1 MNHAGYGQVP
11 ANINSGNPNVPFPQ
25 FLDYNAGALK
35 SLGSTDH
42 NMAGVPHAEM
52 ELRIREAYAIM
63 CNDMTYT
70 GDVVAGV
77 KYIKPSA
84 PNSCTCVEGDGYYL
98 LAAAYMGDKA
108 TFDGYYM
115 WAHDRGFNKTVRF
128 IDGVTNSATYLYS
141 KPLSGA
147 GGFGSSTTTAG
158 GAAGGNSAADGDF
171 DVAMALLVAYKQWGS
186 ASGIT
191 PPSTGVQIDYKQEA
205 LSYIHGL
212 VDANANP
219 TTNSPTKWDTGDI
232 GFDGYV
238 KGGDTWN
245 ELTGWATAG
254 YTGMIPEFAGPRT
267 QHIDY
272 YAPAYFR
279 SFYEFFTAESQSAF
293 SINQFKRA
301 EASSD
306 WLIGQMA
313 SQGLVGFAGWVDM
326 SSGTPAFSA
335 FDIGEDFRTP
345 WRTNLN
351 FMWNGNPTTSWD
363 PVAHQVVAGG
373 NTYEYNLTQNSVA
386 FFNNPQA
393 KGNSSISLAG
403 VPITY
408 CGPVTIQQQY
418 LPDGTGGNAFRLS
431 WPHATFAPAAVSV
444 QDFTLMTKMYRQCE
458 ITWDGNTDA
467 GQQYLG
473 SKPRYFHEWFR
484 LMGMLILSGNY
495 NDPMQMLPTAN
506 MKVYKDVNKTYA
518 AIGDTITYT
527 ISYRNYGKLDATAV
541 QIVDNLPA
549 GLKYLSSSATASVGG
564 SSITFNVGTVKGTN
578 VGLPANLAQTSGSIT
593 MKVIVQPGAT
603 GRLCNTATITC
614 SNGTGWTSNEY
625 PNNVTETMQ
634 RNCVDI
640 LTDSPLTLKKAA
652 SKSIVQVGDT
662 LSYTIVVK
670 NKSVAFLNGG
680 RPGVEVA
687 VGNQGLST
695 SASEIKLNFRIYHGA
710 DEAYI
715 NYKNYRVS
723 YFLNKPGP
731 PTWAIGTP
739 LSINEGFNGQLPT
752 ISQQNLTPGT
762 GYNHRFFIGFPDQ
775 IGTIT
780 PYILNYYGP
789 GGAAYIHRGAMETP
803 RLEMRVYDPAY
814 GNFDWTTDWS
824 ADPAILVA
832 SGDAYFPVA
841 NDWTDPNNLNIP
853 ITKLHPDACTNA
865 SYATQ
870 KILVEEFDGYTWR
883 RIYGNAPVSGRE
895 LDNVKVTDTLPAGV
909 TFGGYFPGYPT
920 GTLSGNVISWP
931 TIATMNTNDSTVYRF
946 WVTVKDAT
954 YYNCPTGPTPA
965 TITNK
970 AGARATNETT
980 ALASATTSISCTA
993 VVIPSPSITKTA
1005 DKTSYA
1011 VGDNI
1016 VYTITHKNLSGS
1028 IVSGVTAAA
1037 DWNDIKGNGK
1047 LNLSAAG
1054 VVDLNASWTDKA
1066 MVYKYS
1072 HGTNGTVKG
1081 SMKVAQ
1087 DQVTYAVVV
1096 RQTGNKWV
1104 EVQFKVTSST
1114 AQISVF
1120 DYGITAAST
1129 YTQIGAMQT
1138 IPYTNIP
1145 GEFDFQI
1152 GLVGS
1157 QLNFWLVNPG
1167 VMMSTTPQLIFTGV
1181 PVQAGYAG
1189 VRSTNGTSGTLLENW
1204 YTNLDSEFNLQM
1216 TDPLLSNLSF
1226 VSAATTTYNAT
1237 TYTGSN
1243 VAGTITWQ
1251 SIPGPILK
1259 NDVVTY
1265 TWTAKVTSCSG
1276 PTITNIAYAKIYG
1289 ITPNPAGIS
1298 TVACVGTS
1306 TCAKPTSVTISAPAT
1321 TPFAICQGSAL
1332 TLKGTA
1338 VQSGTSQNGGFYYTW
1353 YKGTTAVTTPS
1364 TTYADYAGITGLT
1377 TDAATYKLRVEDG
1390 NAGNASCYTEG
1401 SVVITVNA
1409 LPTITGT
1416 LNVCVGSTT
1425 ALTGSGTAATTSP
1438 WTSATTSVATVSST
1452 GVVTGVSA
1460 GTSVITYVNSNGC
1473 GVTATVTVNP
1483 QPTITGTLSACI
1495 GSTTTLVGS
1504 GTAATTNPWVSTTTS
1519 VATVSNT
1526 GVVTGVAAGTSV
1538 ITYTNNNGCGV
1549 TATVTVNPSPTIT
1562 GTLGVCI
1569 GSTTTLT
1576 GSGTAA
1582 TTSPWV
1588 SANTAVATVSST
1600 GVVTGVSAGTSVLT
1614 YTNNNGCKQT
1624 ATVTVNALPTITGTL
1639 SVCISSTTTLV
1650 GSGTAATTS
1659 PWTSATTSVA
1669 TVSSTGV
1676 VTGVSAGTS
1685 VITYVNSNG
1694 CGVTA
1699 TVTVNPQPTITG
1711 TLSAC
1716 IGSTTTLTGSGTA
1729 ATTNPWVSTTTSV
1742 ATVSNTGVVTGVAA
1756 GTSVITYTNNNGC
1769 GVTATVTVTGL
1780 PTITGTLT
1788 VCAGLTT
1795 TLTGSGTAATTS
1807 PWTSATTSVATV
1819 DNAGAVTG
1827 VSAGTSVITY
1837 TNNNGCKQTATVTVN
1852 ALPTITGTL
1861 SVCAG
1866 LTTTLTGSGTPATT
1880 GTWSSASTAAAT
1892 VSGTNST
1899 SGVVTA
1905 VAAGSSVITYT
1916 NSTGCKQTATVTVNA
1931 LPTITGTLTVC
1942 AGLTTTLTGSGTAAS
1957 TNPWVS
1963 ATTSVATVDN
1973 AGVVTGVAAGTS
1985 VITYTNSNGC
1995 IKTATVTVTGT
2006 VTASV
2011 AIATPSTSVCTGT
2024 SITFTATPTGGG
2036 TTPTYQWMLNNTA
2049 ITSATNATYTTTTAA
2064 DNDSYTV
2071 VMTSTAACASPATV
2085 TSNPIVIT
2093 ITTAE
2098 TPAVTITASPGTTVC
2113 AGTGVTF
2120 TANPGGGGSA
2130 PTYKWY
2136 VNGALAGATNVTY
2149 LSSVLLDGDQVMVKM
2164 VSNSSCATTPNASS
2178 NVLTMSITAAAT
2190 PSVAAA
2196 ADNTTICPGAT
2207 ITFTATPTQGG
2218 TTPTY
2223 QWKKNGTAI
2232 SGETNSTYVTT
2243 GAANNDVYTV
2253 DMKSNAACA
2262 PTAAVTSNPVT
2273 ITVTPVPTIS
2283 VSITA
2288 DNATICANNPVNYA
2302 TTVTGSGATPAP
2314 TYEWFITSSATVGSG
2329 TSQGAASTTAT
2340 TFGTSAL
2347 TATNNK
2353 VYVQVVSNAACAATT
2368 AVASNV
2374 VAVTVNAGIT
2384 AGSIGSDQTICYNG
2398 TVAALTELTT
2408 STAVTPSYAWEA
2420 GTSTSGP
2427 WTAIPG
2433 ATNANYTPP
2442 AVGVTTDVYLH
2453 RVVTDGSAPSG
2464 CASATSNIVHITVLP
2479 QLVAGT
2485 ISADETTCSGAAT
2498 TAMTSTLPTG
2508 GTGSFTY
2515 QWQSNTSSATGTYTD
2530 IAGATNATY
2539 PAGNLT
2545 TTTYYQLVYTSVYNT
2560 TGTCG
2565 SVTSTTPV
2573 TKTVTT
2579 TTIPTV
2585 SINDPGQTCDGTGM
2599 TFTATAAGAGTT
2611 PTYQWYLGT
2620 NPVGTN
2626 SNTYAYTAAIGDNG
2640 KSVTVKVTS
2649 SDVCSGGPVTS
2660 APVVLNIAGATT
2672 PTVAITTPTTQ
2683 ICVGMPATFTATGT
2697 GTGGSPSFQWYENG
2711 NPVGT
2716 NSPTYTSTTLASS
2729 TDQVWVSMT
2738 SSLACIAA
2746 GASNP
2751 VLSNKVSIAVKP
2763 IPTPA
2768 IVQATAEI
2776 CSSEGGFTFTSSGT
2790 NTGSNLQWQ
2799 LNTKNISGATG
2810 SSYYAS
2816 DAGDYTLVEDNGSCT
2831 VTSNPS
2837 TLSIIANPAAYAG
2850 PDLYVTEGTF
2860 VQLQASGGISGT
2872 AYSWTPTTG
2881 LSSSTI
2887 SNPSF
2892 KAENTTT
2899 YTVTLSN
2906 TGGASGTKVC
2916 TGQSSVTVVV
2926 VKPIVVPNVITVNGD
2941 GSNDTWKIQNI
2952 EGFPNATFEIFN
2964 RWGNLVWKSTG
2975 YPKQWDGT
2983 NFRNGEVLPDGT
2995 YFYIIDLHSPIFTDP
3010 YTGWIQIIK

>member
-1 MNHAGYGQVP
+1 MFLKTGFKLLFGFLLAILIQLGSKAQTWPGDTIHV
-11 ANINSGNPNVPFPQ
+11 NINTGNPTFPFPQ
-25 FLDYNAGALK
+25 FLEYENGQTLAANNAVGVTHADMEKAMREAYQIMMHRALYVPGK
-35 SLGSTDH
+35 SLGGTQYIQFNNST
-42 NMAGVPHAEM
+42 VPQN
-52 ELRIREAYAIM
+52 YG
-63 CNDMTYT
+63 TF
-70 GDVVAGV
+70 V
-77 KYIKPSA
+77 S
-84 PNSCTCVEGDGYYL
+84 EGDGYAL
-98 LAAAYMGDKA
+98 LAAAYFADKK
-108 TFDGYYM
+108 TFDGLWM
-115 WAHDRGFNKTVRF
+115 WIHDNRLSGVKKYLDCTPLRAGYTYGAGFAGWNDTDA
-128 IDGVTNSATYLYS
+128 DGVGSTNVNSA
-141 KPLSGA
+141 G
-147 GGFGSSTTTAG
+147 
-158 GAAGGNSAADGDF
+158 DGDV
-171 DVAMALLVAYKQWGS
+171 DIAMALLIASKQWPAGMGTTDACGNPIS
-186 ASGIT
+186 YKTEALKMIKVLVDTLYYTTSPFGAQAGVKGYLSGIV
-191 PPSTGVQIDYKQEA
+191 GIDGYIKSGNTWGEVTNWRYTAANTIYPWA
-205 LSYIHGL
+205 LAKPDPIQ
-212 VDANANP
+212 V
-219 TTNSPTKWDTGDI
+219 NSP
-232 GFDGYV
+232 YV
-238 KGGDTWN
+238 
-245 ELTGWATAG
+245 
-254 YTGMIPEFAGPRT
+254 
-267 QHIDY
+267 DY
-272 YAPAYFR
+272 NAPAYFN
-279 SFYEFFTAESQSAF
+279 EFADFLAANGGTAWEISQC
-293 SINQFKRA
+293 KRC
-301 EASSD
+301 ASSGD
-306 WLIGQMA
+306 WTIGQMYSKGYIA
-313 SQGLVGFAGWVDM
+313 SAGNYTVSDNGATTTFGSFA
-326 SSGTPAFSA
+326 A
-335 FDIGEDFRTP
+335 GEDFRCS
-345 WRTNLN
+345 WRTILN
-351 FMWNGNPTTSWD
+351 YVWHGNPDSSWN
-363 PVAHQVVAGG
+363 AATHQIVPGG
-373 NTYEYNLTQNSVA
+373 NTYEYSMALRQKDFLKFPNSIPGTAASAYCSTLGASPDPSCPNWRGVA
-386 FFNNPQA
+386 QI
-393 KGNSSISLAG
+393 K
-403 VPITY
+403 
-408 CGPVTIQQQY
+408 QQY
-418 LPDGTGGNAFRLS
+418 APNGSVLANYGVNWMVGTGMPS
-431 WPHATFAPAAVSV
+431 AVASG
-444 QDFTLMTKMYRQCE
+444 DLDLTAELYRQCE
-458 ITWDGNTDA
+458 LLWDD
-467 GQQYLG
+467 QSG
-473 SKPRYFHEWFR
+473 SQTLPDYQRYIGSTPKYFHGWFR
-484 LMGMLILSGNY
+484 TLGMLTGSGNLHPP
-495 NDPMQMLPTAN
+495 DKMVAAAN
-506 MKVYKDVNKTYA
+506 IKVYMAVDKTFAYG
-518 AIGDTITYT
+518 GDLITYT
-527 ISYRNYGKLDATAV
+527 ISYRNYGTVAAAGVKIVTTLDSDYQFV
-541 QIVDNLPA
+541 
-549 GLKYLSSSATASVGG
+549 SATGGG
-564 SSITFNVGTVKGTN
+564 SNSGGTITWNIGSIPGFVTGGLAATQGTVSFVVRVNPTP
-578 VGLPANLAQTSGSIT
+578 VHSRVCLTS
-593 MKVIVQPGAT
+593 
-603 GRLCNTATITC
+603 TITA
-614 SNGTGWTSNEY
+614 SNAPSWISNEY
-625 PNNVTETMQ
+625 PNNATYTME
-634 RNCVDI
+634 RNCVDLLLNRVLAI
-640 LTDSPLTLKKAA
+640 QKTTDRPVMNSGDVVNFTLNF
-652 SKSIVQVGDT
+652 Q
-662 LSYTIVVK
+662 
-670 NKSVAFLNGG
+670 NKTGSNLWLNGG
-680 RPGVEVA
+680 RDRVVMSYANYYPTNGTDFY
-687 VGNQGLST
+687 QFYRIWH
-695 SASEIKLNFRIYHGA
+695 SAH
-710 DEAYI
+710 EAYI
-715 NYKNYRVS
+715 NLGNYRIS
-723 YFLNKPGP
+723 YFMNDGAAIGQYNAATNPTGWSTYVDNQNDLNKY
-731 PTWAIGTP
+731 
-739 LSINEGFNGQLPT
+739 
-752 ISQQNLTPGT
+752 
-762 GYNHRFFIGFPDQ
+762 GYNPTTLPLNQQLNFTYQKIPWGSDANGSWNQRIVTQFAQVLSAPSSHIYDKLDSEYLIHKGVVGPGFTRTRIASNPSSILQSRLTDDWSYSTAVANTALDGQAQRFFPVSPTYTNDATNFAPVSPVNYSKDVCDA
-775 IGTIT
+775 T
-780 PYILNYYGP
+780 PANFQ
-789 GGAAYIHRGAMETP
+789 
-803 RLEMRVYDPAY
+803 RV
-814 GNFDWTTDWS
+814 
-824 ADPAILVA
+824 
-832 SGDAYFPVA
+832 
-841 NDWTDPNNLNIP
+841 
-853 ITKLHPDACTNA
+853 
-865 SYATQ
+865 
-870 KILVEEFDGYTWR
+870 LVEEFDGYTWR
-883 RIYGNAPVSGRE
+883 RIAGLGPLPGRE
-895 LDNVKVTDTLPAGV
+895 TYNVTVTDSIPIQLSWNGFTAATTLGV
-909 TFGGYFPGYPT
+909 TATYTALTGNPNFSGYVKWTVPVMLVGE
-920 GTLSGNVISWP
+920 SGLLTYS
-931 TIATMNTNDSTVYRF
+931 TIAKSPCAEKTFVNAGWIWSDVDSPDSSAVNLKLTCTQV
-946 WVTVKDAT
+946 
-954 YYNCPTGPTPA
+954 PPTPPVQ
-965 TITNK
+965 
-970 AGARATNETT
+970 
-980 ALASATTSISCTA
+980 TSL
-993 VVIPSPSITKTA
+993 VKTA
-1005 DKTSYA
+1005 DKTS
-1011 VGDNI
+1011 
-1016 VYTITHKNLSGS
+1016 
-1028 IVSGVTAAA
+1028 
-1037 DWNDIKGNGK
+1037 
-1047 LNLSAAG
+1047 
-1054 VVDLNASWTDKA
+1054 
-1066 MVYKYS
+1066 
-1072 HGTNGTVKG
+1072 
-1081 SMKVAQ
+1081 
-1087 DQVTYAVVV
+1087 AVV
-1096 RQTGNKWV
+1096 G
-1104 EVQFKVTSST
+1104 
-1114 AQISVF
+1114 
-1120 DYGITAAST
+1120 
-1129 YTQIGAMQT
+1129 
-1138 IPYTNIP
+1138 
-1145 GEFDFQI
+1145 
-1152 GLVGS
+1152 
-1157 QLNFWLVNPG
+1157 
-1167 VMMSTTPQLIFTGV
+1167 
-1181 PVQAGYAG
+1181 
-1189 VRSTNGTSGTLLENW
+1189 
-1204 YTNLDSEFNLQM
+1204 
-1216 TDPLLSNLSF
+1216 
-1226 VSAATTTYNAT
+1226 
-1237 TYTGSN
+1237 
-1243 VAGTITWQ
+1243 
-1251 SIPGPILK
+1251 
-1259 NDVVTY
+1259 DVVTY
-1265 TWTAKVTSCSG
+1265 TLTFTNQSGSTASWAGSSTSASDWQALGNGVIPKLTGSVISLDQNGGNTPPGTYGYGFGLKKSHGVNGYIDATIVPTNSSTFSFIYRYQSGTPGQSDFQGLRLDISPNIGGNNFIAFTLYNNTTPIATITGLSFGGSANPIKIKTQLVDDKLYIWINDYTGAPLKVISG
-1276 PTITNIAYAKIYG
+1276 ITQLNAGYAGIYANGSQQTLSSYTTHFDSAFDLMLSDPVPAQLNGVANISNAGVLTGTTVTWPTVPGPILANAVITRTFTAVVNTCTNFITNIATASVYG
-1289 ITPNPAGIS
+1289 VSNIQSQYVIT
-1298 TVACVGTS
+1298 CGT
-1306 TCAKPTSVTISAPAT
+1306 T
-1321 TPFAICQGSAL
+1321 TPPCTKPNI
-1332 TLKGTA
+1332 
-1338 VQSGTSQNGGFYYTW
+1338 
-1353 YKGTTAVTTPS
+1353 
-1364 TTYADYAGITGLT
+1364 
-1377 TDAATYKLRVEDG
+1377 
-1390 NAGNASCYTEG
+1390 
-1401 SVVITVNA
+1401 
-1409 LPTITGT
+1409 
-1416 LNVCVGSTT
+1416 
-1425 ALTGSGTAATTSP
+1425 
-1438 WTSATTSVATVSST
+1438 TSATTGAACSGVAQNYAITSDLPST
-1452 GVVTGVSA
+1452 YSWTRAVVTGISNTA
-1460 GTSVITYVNSNGC
+1460 GSGNTSSITETLTNTTAAPINVVYVITPTS
-1473 GVTATVTVNP
+1473 TAQTCVGPTFNYTVTVN
-1483 QPTITGTLSACI
+1483 A
-1495 GSTTTLVGS
+1495 
-1504 GTAATTNPWVSTTTS
+1504 
-1519 VATVSNT
+1519 
-1526 GVVTGVAAGTSV
+1526 
-1538 ITYTNNNGCGV
+1538 
-1549 TATVTVNPSPTIT
+1549 SPTIT

-1588 SANTAVATVSST
+1588 SASTAVATVSST
-1600 GVVTGVSAGTSVLT
+1600 GVVTGVSAGTSVIT

-1624 ATVTVNALPTITGTL
+1624 ATVTVTALPTITGTL

-2314 TYEWFITSSATVGSG
+2314 TYEWFITSSATAGSG

-2479 QLVAGT
+2479 QLVAGA

-2837 TLSIIANPAAYAG
+2837 TLSIIANPVAYAG

-2860 VQLQASGGISGT
+2860 VQLQASGGTSGT